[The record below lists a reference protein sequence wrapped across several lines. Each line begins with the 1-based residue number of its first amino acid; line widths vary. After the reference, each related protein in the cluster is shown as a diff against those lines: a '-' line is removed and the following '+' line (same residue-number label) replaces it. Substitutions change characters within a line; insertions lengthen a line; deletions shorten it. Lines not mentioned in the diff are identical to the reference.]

1 MIQIVDT
8 DLFDADVDV
17 IAHQVNCMGVMGSGV
32 AAQVKAL
39 YPDVYVRYRTVC
51 REIRPQN
58 LLGMTQTVSIKEQDA
73 LRHGRP
79 FAVANLFAQLSF
91 GRDRQHT
98 NYKALVSCLQDL
110 AQEMHYRNYHS
121 VAVPYMMGCVRGGG
135 DWDKVF
141 SYLETELNDFNVL
154 ICRKDKG

>member
-1 MIQIVDT
+1 MKIIDA
-8 DLFDADVDV
+8 DLFDTDVDI

-39 YPDVYVRYRTVC
+39 FPDVYVRYRTVC

-58 LLGMTQTVSIKEQDA
+58 LLGMTQTVLIRGEEAK
-73 LRHGRP
+73 P
-79 FAVANLFAQLSF
+79 FAIANLFAQLSF
-91 GRDRQHT
+91 GRDKQQT
-98 NYKALVSCLQDL
+98 NYAALESCLKDL
-110 AQEMHYRNYHS
+110 ANEMRRRGFRS

-135 DWDKVF
+135 DWSKVLNL
-141 SYLETELNDFNVL
+141 LERELKDFDVL